1 MENLNMK
8 QAEENQDNI
17 QQKELKNNTQHKKQ
31 LETKGIIGLF
41 IQFLKFGLVGISN
54 TLVSGVIYFLMNELW
69 FPGKWFAASLVSWGI
84 SVLNAYLWQNIFVFK
99 EDETKKHRVWWQT
112 LFKTYMSYAFTGL
125 FLNNILLWLW
135 TDVIDIAQFCVNI
148 IQFFANIHIG
158 FLGNP
163 ETFSSNM
170 GWFINMIISIPLNFI
185 INKFWAYRQ
194 KEKKV
199 E

>member
-1 MENLNMK
+1 MENLHTK
-8 QAEENQDNI
+8 QAKDNQNDI
-17 QQKELKNNTQHKKQ
+17 QQKVLENKEQQIKKSQ
-31 LETKGIIGLF
+31 TKGIVGLF

-69 FPGKWFAASLVSWGI
+69 FPGKWFAASLVSWVI

-125 FLNNILLWLW
+125 FLNNVLLWLW
-135 TDVIDIAQFCVNI
+135 TDVINIAQFCGHI
-148 IQFFANIHIG
+148 IDFFANIHIG

-170 GWFINMIISIPLNFI
+170 GWFINMMISIPLNFI
-185 INKFWAYRQ
+185 INKCWAYRQ

>member
-1 MENLNMK
+1 MENLHTK
-8 QAEENQDNI
+8 QANDNQKDI
-17 QQKELKNNTQHKKQ
+17 QQKALEKKEQ
-31 LETKGIIGLF
+31 QIKKSETKGIIGLF
-41 IQFLKFGLVGISN
+41 IQFFKFGLVGISN

-69 FPGKWFAASLVSWGI
+69 FPGKWFAASLVSWVI

-125 FLNNILLWLW
+125 FLNNVLLWLW
-135 TDVIDIAQFCVNI
+135 TDVIDIAQFCGHI
-148 IQFFANIHIG
+148 IDFFANIHIG

-170 GWFINMIISIPLNFI
+170 GWFINMMISIPLNFI
-185 INKFWAYRQ
+185 INKCWAYRQ

>member
-1 MENLNMK
+1 MKNLHMK
-8 QAEENQDNI
+8 QAKDNQVDM
-17 QQKELKNNTQHKKQ
+17 QQKELDNNAQHLKK
-31 LETKGIIGLF
+31 LETKGIRLF

-69 FPGKWFAASLVSWGI
+69 FPGKWFAASLVSWVI

-125 FLNNILLWLW
+125 FLNNVLLWLW
-135 TDVIDIAQFCVNI
+135 TDVINIAQFCGGI
-148 IQFFANIHIG
+148 IRFFANIHVG

-170 GWFINMIISIPLNFI
+170 GWFINMFISIPLNFI
-185 INKFWAYRQ
+185 INKCWAYRQ

>member
-1 MENLNMK
+1 MENLHTK
-8 QAEENQDNI
+8 QANDNQKDI
-17 QQKELKNNTQHKKQ
+17 QQKALEKKEQ
-31 LETKGIIGLF
+31 QIKKSETKGIIGLF

-69 FPGKWFAASLVSWGI
+69 FPGKWFAASLVSWVI

-125 FLNNILLWLW
+125 FLNNVLLWLW
-135 TDVIDIAQFCVNI
+135 TDVIDIAQFCGHI
-148 IQFFANIHIG
+148 IDFFANIHIG

-170 GWFINMIISIPLNFI
+170 GWFINMMISIPLNFI
-185 INKFWAYRQ
+185 INKCWAYRQ

>member
-1 MENLNMK
+1 MENLHTK
-8 QAEENQDNI
+8 QANDNQKDI
-17 QQKELKNNTQHKKQ
+17 QQKALEKKEQ
-31 LETKGIIGLF
+31 QIKKSETKGIIGLF

-69 FPGKWFAASLVSWGI
+69 FPGKWFAASLVSWVI

-125 FLNNILLWLW
+125 FLNNVLLWLW
-135 TDVIDIAQFCVNI
+135 TDVIDIAQFCGHI
-148 IQFFANIHIG
+148 IDFFANIHIG
-158 FLGNP
+158 FLGNT

-170 GWFINMIISIPLNFI
+170 GWFINMMISIPLNFI
-185 INKFWAYRQ
+185 INKCWAYRQ

>member
-1 MENLNMK
+1 MY
-8 QAEENQDNI
+8 
-17 QQKELKNNTQHKKQ
+17 
-31 LETKGIIGLF
+31 GIIGLF

-69 FPGKWFAASLVSWGI
+69 FPGKWFAASLVSWVI

-125 FLNNILLWLW
+125 FLNNVLLWLW
-135 TDVIDIAQFCVNI
+135 TDVIDIAQFCGHI
-148 IQFFANIHIG
+148 IDFFANIHIG

-170 GWFINMIISIPLNFI
+170 GWFINMMISIPLNFI
-185 INKFWAYRQ
+185 INKCWAYRQ